1 MKINLQAKCAESREE
16 IRKTI
21 GERNQI
27 KMKFCGVLGMRKIS
41 IDVKF
46 WVFGETRASL
56 EYKIWFS
63 ERL

>member
-1 MKINLQAKCAESREE
+1 MPSREE

-27 KMKFCGVLGMRKIS
+27 KMKFCGVLGMRKKS

-46 WVFGETRASL
+46 WVFRETRVLLGYQDGFFES
-56 EYKIWFS
+56 
-63 ERL
+63 

>member
-1 MKINLQAKCAESREE
+1 MKINLQAKCTECREE

-41 IDVKF
+41 IDVRF
-46 WVFGETRASL
+46 WVFKETRTSFGNQGG
-56 EYKIWFS
+56 FS
-63 ERL
+63 ER